1 MAVSVKLAMILSL
14 LMLTGAAK
22 FTADHCRLMRIMRV
36 NGVEVF
42 CSEHREVLGVTKVSP
57 RAQDAS
63 YAPQLSVG
71 PTQGRVSNA
80 SVNGGP
86 AAGHPAD
93 SGGAVSG
100 GVDGVGGPGPG
111 SPPSGAGGP
120 STPSAPEKP
129 GGGGGG
135 GVRPG
140 DRPPI
145 DILPGKVVVKP
156 GGGTIVIG
164 GDGRPGIFDGK
175 IDSKEEVRRLIIL
188 RRRGGSDYTPP
199 NEPDRPGKP
208 HEGRNSR

>member
-100 GVDGVGGPGPG
+100 GVDGVGDPGPG
-111 SPPSGAGGP
+111 SPSGGAGGP
-120 STPSAPEKP
+120 STPDTPERP
-129 GGGGGG
+129 GGGGDG
-135 GVRPG
+135 RPG
-140 DRPPI
+140 SKPPI
-145 DILPGKVVVKP
+145 NLPGKVVIKP

-164 GDGRPGIFDGK
+164 GDGRPGIIND
-175 IDSKEEVRRLIIL
+175 KEDVRRLIIL

>member
-1 MAVSVKLAMILSL
+1 MILSL

-36 NGVEVF
+36 NGTEVF
-42 CSEHREVLGVTKVSP
+42 CAEHREVLGVSVSP

-80 SVNGGP
+80 NVNGGP
-86 AAGHPAD
+86 ATGYPAD

-100 GVDGVGGPGPG
+100 GVGGAGGAGQPG
-111 SPPSGAGGP
+111 SPSGGAGGP
-120 STPSAPEKP
+120 STPDTPERP
-129 GGGGGG
+129 GGGGDG
-135 GVRPG
+135 RPG
-140 DRPPI
+140 SKPPI

-175 IDSKEEVRRLIIL
+175 IDSKEEVRRLIAL
-188 RRRGGSDYTPP
+188 RRRGGSDFNPP